1 MDINKDILWRVY
13 LVYFGVLLFGLAI
26 IGKIVYIQLKEG
38 EELAE
43 KAITQEL
50 QVFNIEANRG
60 NILASDGSL
69 LATSVPI
76 FEVRFDA
83 SNPAISSA
91 TFNAKVDS
99 MAQGLSKIL
108 NKP

>member
-69 LATSVPI
+69 LAT
-76 FEVRFDA
+76 
-83 SNPAISSA
+83 
-91 TFNAKVDS
+91 
-99 MAQGLSKIL
+99 
-108 NKP
+108 